1 MLTVDEALA
10 ALTALVDT
18 PEAEIEEEEILLE
31 TAEDTVEGEAATEE
45 TTEEAAVEGAS
56 DEAAADAE
64 AETVEAAP
72 AAAQPLM
79 SPAGRL
85 RLGLATPQVDALARE
100 WRQTLDLET
109 RVTLAGDLW
118 DVGLQE
124 SMIAAAKLFEQAR
137 IRPDDSAVWAQIVAW
152 VGQLDDQQIAD
163 HVATSGQKRLVADP
177 DRVAELEAW
186 MASDNPWTRR
196 AILGMTTP
204 WAKMN
209 FPSER
214 DLAVREAVLAMA
226 FELADDPSR
235 MVRQAVKD
243 WLRVLSRH
251 DAARAEAFRA
261 ARAARPKAA
270 PAVQA

>member
-18 PEAEIEEEEILLE
+18 PEAEIEEEDTLLE
-31 TAEDTVEGEAATEE
+31 TAEDAADGEAVVEEAVEGTDD
-45 TTEEAAVEGAS
+45 EAAVA
-56 DEAAADAE
+56 AE
-64 AETVEAAP
+64 AEVAEAVP

-85 RLGLATPQVDALARE
+85 RLGLATPRVDALARE
-100 WRQTLDLET
+100 WRQALDLET

-196 AILGMTTP
+196 AILGMTTR

-251 DAARAEAFRA
+251 DAARADAFRA

-270 PAVQA
+270 PAVEA